1 MSSRTTGFFT
11 AWSGDL
17 ETVSEKPD
25 YSPVVEE
32 TGDAEKRREER
43 KWKAFLWG
51 AHAFWIYALI
61 LAGIVILVL
70 WLA

>member
-1 MSSRTTGFFT
+1 
-11 AWSGDL
+11 
-17 ETVSEKPD
+17 VSEKPD

-32 TGDAEKRREER
+32 TGDADTRREER

-51 AHAFWIYALI
+51 AHVFWIYALV